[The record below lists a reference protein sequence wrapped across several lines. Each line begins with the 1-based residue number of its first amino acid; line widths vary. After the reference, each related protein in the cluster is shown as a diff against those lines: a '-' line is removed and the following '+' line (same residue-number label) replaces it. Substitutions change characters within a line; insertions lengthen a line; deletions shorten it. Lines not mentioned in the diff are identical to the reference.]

1 MKKSDLKKIIKPM
14 VAECIKESLLEDGI
28 LSTVINEVVKGMSA
42 QLVIE
47 SSQHAHA
54 APQQDPVHNEDLA
67 KNREIGTQKLDET
80 KRKMLTAIG
89 QGAYNG
95 VNIFEGTTPAPRG
108 APPGGQ
114 ATSNGPLKDTDP
126 NDPGVDISGLL
137 NSNWSKLV

>member
-28 LSTVINEVVKGMSA
+28 LSTVISEVVKGMSA
-42 QLVIE
+42 QLVVE
-47 SSQHAHA
+47 SSQHQH
-54 APQQDPVHNEDLA
+54 PSQEENSEREKNLA
-67 KNREIGTQKLDET
+67 KNKEINTQKLDET
-80 KRKMLTAIG
+80 KQKMLTAIG

-108 APPGGQ
+108 APAAGQ

-126 NDPGVDISGLL
+126 SDAGVDISGLL
-137 NSNWSKLV
+137 NRNWSKLV